1 MTVTDVTG
9 CTATACKSIISNS
22 PRLVGCNLICNEND
36 IVEPYGPPIWIENP
50 EECTESILVCSQN
63 QSIILAGPVITIRAR
78 FANEEL
84 CILEAVNTTSGSVC
98 GTITG
103 QDCSECLFQPFV
115 NNSGKIEVFSCRF
128 HYCYWPVGPGF
139 YIDKEIEEVYSATT
153 IEVADTG
160 DCRFQLA
167 NGCIPGEQDAPI
179 IIELLGR
186 CAENLI
192 SQRFCGEVSGQFE
205 RGHVACFDTFKDD
218 TEINSRSF
226 SGISDSIWALA
237 IESSFTI
244 NEDSTSIDEIEF
256 EFDPWPK
263 PNIVTDISTCNIIF
277 SYESNDNYDHMKIKI
292 LDKDYSLVFEIDT
305 TAVFGVNQFVLE
317 GMDDFNDN
325 EKYLVIIDLKPDYK
339 LHDFFTVQN
348 CANRLQNRTS
358 VNKVINVVPNPFTD
372 KIQILISEEQIR
384 KNAEITIYDSH
395 GKVVKRINKINNNQS
410 VDLSSLANGLY
421 YIEVVNQSSIID
433 SIKIIKQ

>member
-1 MTVTDVTG
+1 
-9 CTATACKSIISNS
+9 
-22 PRLVGCNLICNEND
+22 
-36 IVEPYGPPIWIENP
+36 
-50 EECTESILVCSQN
+50 
-63 QSIILAGPVITIRAR
+63 
-78 FANEEL
+78 
-84 CILEAVNTTSGSVC
+84 
-98 GTITG
+98 
-103 QDCSECLFQPFV
+103 
-115 NNSGKIEVFSCRF
+115 
-128 HYCYWPVGPGF
+128 
-139 YIDKEIEEVYSATT
+139 
-153 IEVADTG
+153 
-160 DCRFQLA
+160 
-167 NGCIPGEQDAPI
+167 
-179 IIELLGR
+179 
-186 CAENLI
+186 
-192 SQRFCGEVSGQFE
+192 
-205 RGHVACFDTFKDD
+205 
-218 TEINSRSF
+218 
-226 SGISDSIWALA
+226 
-237 IESSFTI
+237 
-244 NEDSTSIDEIEF
+244 
-256 EFDPWPK
+256 
-263 PNIVTDISTCNIIF
+263 
-277 SYESNDNYDHMKIKI
+277 MKIKI